1 MICLRAIGE
10 KSLKLLQVTWSGK
23 TFLKKWLR
31 LEDSNELGGAESS
44 SRRDRLVQRPLRES
58 LVSFRNTQKASEAGA
73 WRVEGQPR
81 AFLIRPDA
89 EEAVTGPLFE
99 PAMALVSW
107 TPCSPGLGICF
118 FLSHW
123 PHPHDSSAFPSAS
136 LSVHFCM
143 SVSTSA
149 CWGVTISETWFWW
162 MGCQARSVITVSP
175 GPASLAWTLGPSIVT
190 RLSPPRAW
198 QCTLKGSVVSGHT
211 SLNMPSL
218 IWRMLSWLLPSGSD
232 CVLGQI

>member
-1 MICLRAIGE
+1 MICLRVIGE
-10 KSLKLLQVTWSGK
+10 KGLKLFQVAWSGK
-23 TFLKKWLR
+23 SSLQKWLR
-31 LEDSNELGGAESS
+31 LEDSSEPGGAESS
-44 SRRDRLVQRPLRES
+44 SHRDRSVLRPLRES

-89 EEAVTGPLFE
+89 EEAVTSPLFE

-107 TPCSPGLGICF
+107 TPCSPGLGIYF

-123 PHPHDSSAFPSAS
+123 PHPHDSAAFPSPS

-143 SVSTSA
+143 SVSTWA
-149 CWGVTISETWFWW
+149 CWGVTSMRHDSGGWGVRWGLSLPAIS
-162 MGCQARSVITVSP
+162 P
-175 GPASLAWTLGPSIVT
+175 PASLAWTLGPSTVT

-198 QCTLKGSVVSGHT
+198 QCTLKESVVSSHT
-211 SLNMPSL
+211 TLNVPSR

-232 CVLGQI
+232 CALGQI